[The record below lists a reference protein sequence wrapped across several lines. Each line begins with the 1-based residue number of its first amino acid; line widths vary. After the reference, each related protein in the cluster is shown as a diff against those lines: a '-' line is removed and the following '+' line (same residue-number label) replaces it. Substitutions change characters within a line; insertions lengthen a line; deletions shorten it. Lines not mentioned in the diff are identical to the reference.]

1 MSKYDKAFL
10 ILLSQ
15 YREKEGKKMKSVNSY
30 FSSFYTE
37 INKYSAGIHILNP
50 GTSESLLSDFE
61 NKYNIK
67 LPYYYR
73 EWLKINNGGE
83 LFAVPAGT
91 ILSQLLGDSYPIE
104 GESYLESNFNMKA
117 RCGIPQEIFIIA
129 DTSYGD
135 VIGFNLNNTDA
146 YDGEI
151 VCWSHESGSMS
162 QTWNSFIEW
171 LNYEME
177 SGRMI
182 IDYNGDDV

>member
-1 MSKYDKAFL
+1 M
-10 ILLSQ
+10 LSQ
-15 YREKEGKKMKSVNSY
+15 YRQKEGKKLKSVNSY

-37 INKYSAGIHILNP
+37 INKYSAGIHILNS

-61 NKYNIK
+61 HKYNIK

-117 RCGIPQEIFIIA
+117 RCGIPQEIFIVA